1 MTPIIVKIETNGPA
15 RFREFDEAEPAID
28 IELEAFV
35 ECETKITGF
44 DCERFATR
52 EEAAEAV
59 KADAH
64 RILWACLKRWPDG
77 KSVMKSDK
85 NALIAGF
92 FDGKLAE
99 KGIFSKTAVTDFR
112 LTPDSEKIYTATVR
126 MAATMAR
133 QAAENAKG
141 EYQYNDGVP
150 DVEEQY
156 REEASDLEEETV
168 PEANVADEPEENV
181 VAETRKENEEDAD
194 STKHDRFC
202 RRCGAKRP
210 ADANFCPECGAKFG

>member
-1 MTPIIVKIETNGPA
+1 MTALTVKIETNGPA

-35 ECETKITGF
+35 TGETKITGF
-44 DCERFATR
+44 DCERFATQ

-64 RILWACLKRWPDG
+64 RILWDCLKTWPVG

-92 FDGKLAE
+92 FDGKLADR
-99 KGIFSKTAVTDFR
+99 GIFSKTVVTDFR
-112 LTPDSEKIYTATVR
+112 LNSDSEKIYTATVR
-126 MAATMAR
+126 MAAMLAK

-141 EYQYNDGVP
+141 EYPYSDEVP
-150 DVEEQY
+150 ELDEVPEDTSEAQALYEEPEQNNTPVIDEP
-156 REEASDLEEETV
+156 REEAAENQ
-168 PEANVADEPEENV
+168 PE
-181 VAETRKENEEDAD
+181 
-194 STKHDRFC
+194 DRFC

-210 ADANFCPECGAKFG
+210 ANARFCPECGTKFG